1 MLQSVVHGCI
11 AAAAVGWLTEVV
23 VAVVVLWSESL
34 LLDGTAAS
42 FVAANHAHVFH
53 SSIAAATGGAEVGL
67 NLFSGVYSQRVRL

>member
-1 MLQSVVHGCI
+1 MLQSFVHGCI
-11 AAAAVGWLTEVV
+11 AAAAVWGLTEVV
-23 VAVVVLWSESL
+23 VAMVVLWYGSL
-34 LLDGTAAS
+34 LLDGATAS